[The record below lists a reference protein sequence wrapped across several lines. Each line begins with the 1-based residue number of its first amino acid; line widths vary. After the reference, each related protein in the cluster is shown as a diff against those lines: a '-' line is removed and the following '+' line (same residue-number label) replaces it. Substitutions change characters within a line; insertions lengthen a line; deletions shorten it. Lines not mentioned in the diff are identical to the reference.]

1 MTTTASLTKKSIN
14 TPDEV
19 RDLPNARLE
28 FVTVGDVLFG
38 RMIAQPGWSW
48 SSSVK
53 PIAQTHSCEFP
64 HQLYVV
70 SGALHVKM
78 DDGAEL
84 DLVAGDVA
92 VIAPGHDAWVVGDE
106 PCEMVD
112 FGDLDADYGTPPQA

>member
-1 MTTTASLTKKSIN
+1 MTTTSLTKKSVN

-19 RDLPNARLE
+19 RDMPNARIE

-38 RMIAQPGWSW
+38 RMIAQPGWKW
-48 SSSVK
+48 SESVK
-53 PIAQTHSCEFP
+53 PIAQTESCEFP

-70 SGALHVKM
+70 SGALHVQM

-84 DLVAGDVA
+84 DLVEGDVA

-106 PCEMVD
+106 PCVMVD
-112 FGDLDADYGTPPQA
+112 FGDQDADYAKPPSQ